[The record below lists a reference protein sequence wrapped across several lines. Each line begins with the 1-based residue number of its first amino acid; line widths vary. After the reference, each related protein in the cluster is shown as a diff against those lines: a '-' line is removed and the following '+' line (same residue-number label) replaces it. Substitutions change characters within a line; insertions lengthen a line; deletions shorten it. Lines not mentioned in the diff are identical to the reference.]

1 MMREECVLRG
11 GIVISE
17 RDALEHEMAEHDEGL
32 AAAWIGLME
41 RVGPTGDS
49 AKDEEL
55 GPLDRELTEALLEA
69 ENALYCDWVGLLDVA
84 LGHKHGFCRACADG
98 EVFDDLEK
106 GIVSCRALLV
116 SVGMEVPD
124 RGDWPRER
132 YECLLPEDVVYF
144 GALPAERDVDR
155 IVEVEGRSYRR
166 RWGGAASRVT

>member
-1 MMREECVLRG
+1 MRGWRRPGSVWWNGSGRRG
-11 GIVISE
+11 TRRRTKNWG
-17 RDALEHEMAEHDEGL
+17 R
-32 AAAWIGLME
+32 WN
-41 RVGPTGDS
+41 
-49 AKDEEL
+49 
-55 GPLDRELTEALLEA
+55 RELTEALLEA

-98 EVFDDLEK
+98 EVFDDLET
-106 GIVSCRALLV
+106 GIVNCRALLV

-124 RGDWPRER
+124 RGDWPGER
-132 YECLLPEDVVYF
+132 YEWLLPEDVVYF